1 MIKGLDRFKAHF
13 AQYPDSYLMIGGVAC
28 HEWFQTQ
35 GLEFRATKDLDVV
48 IIVEA
53 LTQAFVEHFWEFV
66 ETGGYEIREKSEGER
81 VLYRFSKPKDDAFP
95 FMIEVFSRQP
105 DSITLWESQT
115 IIPIVIGEDEAS
127 LSAILLDDAY
137 YQLVLNH
144 RIAGSDPSAVSPF
157 ALIPLKA
164 KAWLDL
170 AQRKAAGNETVDSKD
185 IDKHRTD
192 VFRLTATLT
201 GELGPVIDPRVKADL
216 KQFVAAFPPDAPDW
230 ARINDALK
238 ATFGNG
244 FPKADALL
252 KALNETFKL
261 EA

>member
-1 MIKGLDRFKAHF
+1 MIKGLDKFKAHF

-28 HEWFQTQ
+28 HEWFQAQ

-48 IIVEA
+48 IIIEA
-53 LTQAFVEHFWEFV
+53 LTQTFVEHFWKFIE
-66 ETGGYEIREKSEGER
+66 EGAYEVREKSEGER

-105 DSITLWESQT
+105 KAITLWEAQT
-115 IIPIVIGEDEAS
+115 IIPIVIGEEEAS

-144 RIAGSDPSAVSPF
+144 RVDGSDPSAVSPI

-170 AQRKAAGNETVDSKD
+170 SQRKANGDEKVNSKD
-185 IDKHRTD
+185 IDKHRAD

-201 GELGPVIDPRVKADL
+201 GQPGPKIDPRVKVDL
-216 KQFVAAFPPDAPDW
+216 KEFVAAFPPEAPDW
-230 ARINDALK
+230 TRINDALK

-244 FPKADALL
+244 FPKADVLL
-252 KALNETFKL
+252 KALNETFDL